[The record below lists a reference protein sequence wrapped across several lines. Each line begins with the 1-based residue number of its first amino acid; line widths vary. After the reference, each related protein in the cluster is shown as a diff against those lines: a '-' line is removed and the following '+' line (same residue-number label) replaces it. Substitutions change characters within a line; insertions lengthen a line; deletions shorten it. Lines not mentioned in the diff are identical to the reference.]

1 LTRLFWPI
9 LSDSV
14 TSTIIFPIKI
24 LSVFLQHNRAL
35 LCRQYLASS
44 LLFGRR
50 VEKFL
55 KRFSMSLLE
64 KKEWYVVYT
73 KPHKEESAQLHLRLK
88 GLEVFFPRLLL
99 PQPLQRRKQIVPLFP
114 NYLFVRIQLSEEYH
128 FVVWSPGVRRFVS
141 FNDAPAA
148 MDEVVVKYLMQQ
160 ANPAGVIAARS
171 NLKVGQ
177 EIRISGGPFDGLAG
191 IIQQPPDARGRVKIL
206 MELLSRRI
214 QVEVPIQFVKSGSV
228 AYQPAASNELR
239 PSHPSAIQD

>member
-1 LTRLFWPI
+1 MGVWTVDMSQLE
-9 LSDSV
+9 
-14 TSTIIFPIKI
+14 
-24 LSVFLQHNRAL
+24 NR
-35 LCRQYLASS
+35 R
-44 LLFGRR
+44 
-50 VEKFL
+50 
-55 KRFSMSLLE
+55 
-64 KKEWYVVYT
+64 WYVVYS
-73 KPHKEESAQLHLRLK
+73 KPHKEGLAQFHLRLK

-99 PQPLQRRKQIVPLFP
+99 PEFLQKRKRVVPLFP
-114 NYLFVRIQLSEEYH
+114 NYLFVRIHISEEYH
-128 FVVWSPGVRRFVS
+128 YVVWSPGVKRFVS

-148 MDEVVVKYLMQQ
+148 MDETVIKYLMQQ

-228 AYQPAASNELR
+228 AYQPAASNQLR
-239 PSHPSAIQD
+239 LSNPSAIQD